1 MKIALII
8 IAVILLLLI
17 AVLFLPISVFIKFKD
32 DFFLKIRFFGFKIFE
47 IEPKKDIQKKPSD
60 DKVSDKKAEKDV
72 SKTSKQIFLKLKEKL
87 GFMGAVKELLRFAND
102 LLSHIKRLLRNIK
115 IKRVCLNVT
124 VAADDAATTAIEYGA
139 VCAAVYPVTAALSG
153 CADIGFKQ
161 INVKSDF
168 ESKKPDF
175 WFEATASMNVFNLLI
190 AAFKTYSEYKK
201 FTVRNELQ

>member
-1 MKIALII
+1 MKISLII

-17 AVLFLPISVFIKFKD
+17 AVFFLPISVFIKFKD
-32 DFFLKIRFFGFKIFE
+32 DFFLKIKFSGFKIFE
-47 IEPKKDIQKKPSD
+47 IKPEKDIKKIALP
-60 DKVSDKKAEKDV
+60 DKVSDKKAENEVLD
-72 SKTSKQIFLKLKEKL
+72 TSKQIFLKLKEKL
-87 GFMGAVKELLRFAND
+87 GFTGAVKEILRFAND
-102 LLSHIKRLLRNIK
+102 VLSHIKRLLRNIK
-115 IKRVCLNVT
+115 IKRVCLDIT

-139 VCAAVYPVTAALSG
+139 VCAAVYPVTALLST

-168 ESKKPDF
+168 DSKKPDF
-175 WFEATASMNVFNLLI
+175 QFEATASMNVFNLLI